1 MFQELKFQL
10 STAILTVLT
19 IAAAVS
25 ASINFQQQYR
35 FRLPDD
41 GVIWVDR
48 QGGVEALHI
57 TKDSPGWNAG
67 IRQGDT
73 LVKIN
78 NTEIG
83 RSIDVPQ
90 VLVTI
95 GSYYTANY
103 VVRRHSVEFPAKVI
117 VGEVPRDP
125 AVMYQYMVGAAYL
138 VMGLFVYFRRGSAHK
153 ALHFYIFCLVSFI
166 FSCFHYTGKLNTF
179 DKIIYFGNVG
189 AGLFAPT
196 VFLHFCLSFP
206 EPRPWFRSRIR
217 AALLYVPA
225 TFLFGIWLL
234 VTSGILRTAV
244 TPLEL
249 RWMQDRIW
257 LPVLTLLYLLSG
269 VVLSLEYRR
278 AEDPIARLQL
288 KWLRNGTFCA
298 IVPFTVFYVVPY
310 TLGVLPNAYMRMSV
324 LGLALIPLTLAYA
337 IVRYR
342 LMDVDILFRRG
353 YAYTLAT
360 LCVLAAFYAIVF
372 SLGSAVKSNFKDLS
386 NTGLI
391 TVMLIAAFL
400 FQPIRNWI
408 QERLDKHFYRDRY
421 DYRRTLVEFAR
432 ELSSWTDVEAMMRTA
447 GERLIQTLSIRHLAF
462 FLAEDRSGDE
472 PPRFHLKMAMG
483 ARRRPVA
490 ADDDLDLTFL
500 NWNLPQPYLFFE
512 RTRHQLDALSR
523 AWPATVRRTISE
535 LDLTYYVPCQV
546 RGRTIAYLGVSRT
559 EDGDFS
565 RPRSLVSVLSPFG
578 GAPRPQTRAADL
590 EPPRHPSTTTRCGP
604 CPSSPP

>member
-10 STAILTVLT
+10 STAILTILT

-25 ASINFQQQYR
+25 AGINFQQQYR

-48 QGGVEALHI
+48 QGGVEALH
-57 TKDSPGWNAG
+57 TVKGSPAWNAG
-67 IRQGDT
+67 IRQGDG
-73 LVKIN
+73 LLKIN
-78 NTEIG
+78 STDIS
-83 RSIDVPQ
+83 RAVDVPQ

-103 VVRRHSVEFPAKVI
+103 LVRRNAVDFNVKVI
-117 VGEVPRDP
+117 VGEVQQDP
-125 AVMYQYMVGAAYL
+125 AVMYQYLVGATYL

-153 ALHFYIFCLVSFI
+153 ALHFYIFCLVSFM
-166 FSCFHYTGKLNTF
+166 FCCFHYTGKLNTF

-206 EPRPWFRSRIR
+206 EPRPWFRSRVR

-225 TFLFGIWLL
+225 VSLFGLWLM
-234 VTSGILRTAV
+234 VTSGTLRMAV
-244 TPLEL
+244 TPVEL
-249 RWMQDRIW
+249 RWLLDRVW

-298 IVPFTVFYVVPY
+298 IVPFALFYVIPY
-310 TLGVLPNAYMRMSV
+310 SLGMLPNAYMRMSV

-360 LCVLAAFYAIVF
+360 LCVVAAFYALVF
-372 SLGSAVKSNFKDLS
+372 LLGTQVQKNFKEIG
-386 NTGLI
+386 NTNLI
-391 TVMLIAAFL
+391 VVMLIAAFL
-400 FQPIRNWI
+400 FQPIRAWI
-408 QERLDKHFYRDRY
+408 QERVDKHFYRDRY

-432 ELSSWTDVEAMMRTA
+432 ELSSETDLEATMKMV
-447 GERLIQTLSIRHLAF
+447 GDRLIQTLSIRHLAF
-462 FLAEDRSGDE
+462 FLAEERPGDH
-472 PPRFHLKMAMG
+472 PAQFHLKMAMG

-490 ADDDLDLTFL
+490 ADDDLDLSFL
-500 NWNLPQPYLFFE
+500 NWDLPQAYLFFE
-512 RTRHQLDALSR
+512 RTRHQLDMVSR
-523 AWPATVRRTISE
+523 AWPASVRRTISD
-535 LDLTYYVPCQV
+535 LDLTYYIPCKV

-559 EDGDFS
+559 EDDDFLS
-565 RPRSLVSVLSPFG
+565 SVDVELMVTLSGYVGIAIENANLYRSLQRKV
-578 GAPRPQTRAADL
+578 
-590 EPPRHPSTTTRCGP
+590 
-604 CPSSPP
+604 